1 MKKNENRTEAVVPEV
16 VEAGGSSARSVAS
29 EGLIAARLTAQYR
42 RAEGARGAFMREAV
56 AFGVALIEA
65 ERYFVPAGTKYK
77 TCGNLAKGEDN
88 AKKGRWGEGRPNSG
102 LEAWLAENCPEISYN
117 TARKYKQYA
126 ARVMAMMGGE
136 TNEVLAALRSPNE
149 LKISYEPSGAETGAA
164 ADVETVS
171 DDVIEAREALFTEA
185 TSRRRLEQ
193 MWFRF
198 ACGDGEAP
206 RGPGR
211 PKGSGAAADGPV
223 RKLSRADE
231 AKAVWNRLLQEAAK
245 SSVRDSVPLLGEAET
260 RIAYDALGGLR
271 AALKRHL
278 GEFG

>member
-16 VEAGGSSARSVAS
+16 VEAGGRPVRGVAS
-29 EGLIAARLTAQYR
+29 EGLIAARLTAAYR
-42 RAEGARGAFMREAV
+42 RAERARGAFMREAV
-56 AFGVALIEA
+56 AFGAALIEA
-65 ERYFVPAGTKYK
+65 ERSLVAAATKLNNCEK
-77 TCGNLAKGEDN
+77 LSKR
-88 AKKGRWGEGRPNSG
+88 GRVGEGRPNSG
-102 LEAWLAENCPEISYN
+102 LEAWLAANCPEINYS
-117 TARKYKQYA
+117 TAKDYKRYA
-126 ARVMAMMGGE
+126 ARVVAMMGGE
-136 TNEVLAALRSPNE
+136 TLEVLAALRCPNE
-149 LKISYEPSGAETGAA
+149 LKVSYEPSGAETGAA

-198 ACGDGEAP
+198 AGGDG
-206 RGPGR
+206 GPGR

-231 AKAVWNRLLQEAAK
+231 AKAVWNRLLQDAAR

-260 RIAYDALGGLR
+260 RVAYDALGGLR
-271 AALKRHL
+271 AALKRHME
-278 GEFG
+278 EFG

>member
-1 MKKNENRTEAVVPEV
+1 MKKSEGTKKTNEVEV
-16 VEAGGSSARSVAS
+16 VGPSEALARS
-29 EGLIAARLTAQYR
+29 LTAQYR

-56 AFGVALIEA
+56 AFGAALIEA

-126 ARVMAMMGGE
+126 TRVIAMMGGE
-136 TNEVLAALRSPNE
+136 TLEVMAALRRPNE
-149 LKISYEPSGAETGAA
+149 LKVSYEPSGAETDPAEG
-164 ADVETVS
+164 VETVS
-171 DDVIEAREALFTEA
+171 DAIIEAREALFTEA
-185 TSRRRLEQ
+185 TSRRKLEQ
-193 MWFRF
+193 MWFGF
-198 ACGDGEAP
+198 AAGDGEP

-231 AKAVWNRLLQEAAK
+231 AKAIWNRLLQEAAK
-245 SSVRDSVPLLGEAET
+245 RSVKDALPLLGEAET
-260 RIAYDALGGLR
+260 KVAYDALGDLR
-271 AALKRHL
+271 ALLRRHL
-278 GEFG
+278 DEFGG